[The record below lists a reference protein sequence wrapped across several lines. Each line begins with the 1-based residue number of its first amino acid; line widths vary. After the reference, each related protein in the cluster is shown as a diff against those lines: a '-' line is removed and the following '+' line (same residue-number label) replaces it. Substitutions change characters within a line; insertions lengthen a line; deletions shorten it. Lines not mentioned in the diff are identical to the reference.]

1 MNGSI
6 VASQNLQ
13 NCITIKQFSVNY
25 KKIRSFLNLKLASF
39 EPSVESKPKKRYLA
53 NNRWRFSKK
62 AKGLIVFA
70 IIIVIFISIFSFLP
84 KETPP
89 QALPQSTDTPS
100 PSPSPTPQ
108 STVQPSTPHPY
119 ADLGQMFSNVAG
131 SVVQAFS
138 PPKEPGLI
146 ESAKTI
152 NSTIWRQVAA
162 NAWAYFQPGIGVDI
176 HTGLPYAGSTSCP
189 RFTDW
194 DLGVYIQAV
203 IDAQEINVTSTDG
216 AWGSYARLEKVL
228 TFLENRELNTTT
240 GYPFWFYDA
249 ITGKVY
255 AELPDTD
262 VTDAGRLLIAL
273 SNLKIYNSSW
283 AERIDNL
290 VYNRFGNR
298 SDYAALVPGIKNE
311 SLGQSSIYA
320 YYVASGF
327 ASFWSNDLSDAPSM
341 ILNNMFSAG
350 NVTTFG
356 VSLPKAAISCDPLL
370 CSVFELNNNDAR
382 LTALARQVYLAH
394 EAKYNATGAF
404 VAFSEGSSASTG
416 FIYEW
421 VVRPDGSTW
430 NITNGAQTWYIDI
443 NPIIYNKVAFSF
455 LALYNTTFARNMV
468 VYLEQSL
475 PYPTSGYSEGAD
487 YNIDGNARNL
497 VSGVG
502 SNTNGLIL
510 NAAEYAIR
518 NNQ

>member
-1 MNGSI
+1 MIRS
-6 VASQNLQ
+6 
-13 NCITIKQFSVNY
+13 SVNY
-25 KKIRSFLNLKLASF
+25 KKIRSLLNLKLASLQA
-39 EPSVESKPKKRYLA
+39 PTESEPKKSFL
-53 NNRWRFSKK
+53 NHNRWRISKK

-70 IIIVIFISIFSFLP
+70 IITVMLISIFSFLP

-89 QALPQSTDTPS
+89 QALPQSTDTPNPT
-100 PSPSPTPQ
+100 PSLTPQ
-108 STVQPSTPHPY
+108 STNPTNAPNPISGLSQI
-119 ADLGQMFSNVAG
+119 FSNVAG
-131 SVVQAFS
+131 GVVQAFS

-152 NSTIWRQVAA
+152 NSTVWRQVAA
-162 NAWAYFQPGIGVDI
+162 NAWAYFQPGIGVDPNS
-176 HTGLPYAGSTSCP
+176 GLPYAGSTSCP

-203 IDAQEINVTSTDG
+203 IDAQKINVTGTDG
-216 AWGSYARLEKVL
+216 PWGSYARLDKVL
-228 TFLENRELNTTT
+228 TFLENRDLNTTT

-249 ITGKVY
+249 ATGKVY
-255 AELPDTD
+255 AELPDVD
-262 VTDAGRLLIAL
+262 VTDAGRLFIAL
-273 SNLKIYNSSW
+273 SNLKVYNSSW

-298 SDYAALVPGIKNE
+298 SDYAALVPSIKNE
-311 SLGQSSIYA
+311 SYIATSIYA

-327 ASFWSNDLSDAPSM
+327 AGFWPNDLSDAPSM
-341 ILNNMFSAG
+341 ILNNMFSSE
-350 NVTTFG
+350 NVTTYG
-356 VSLPKAAISCDPLL
+356 ISLPKAAISCDPLL

-382 LTALARQVYLAH
+382 LLAFARQVYLAH
-394 EAKYNATGAF
+394 EAKYNATGVF
-404 VAFSEGSSASTG
+404 VAFSEGSSVSTG

-430 NITNGAQTWYIDI
+430 NITNGAQTWYFDT

-475 PYPTSGYSEGAD
+475 PYPTSGYSDGAD
-487 YNIDGNARNL
+487 YNIDGNNRNL

-510 NAAEYAIR
+510 EAAVYAIQ
-518 NNQ
+518 NNP